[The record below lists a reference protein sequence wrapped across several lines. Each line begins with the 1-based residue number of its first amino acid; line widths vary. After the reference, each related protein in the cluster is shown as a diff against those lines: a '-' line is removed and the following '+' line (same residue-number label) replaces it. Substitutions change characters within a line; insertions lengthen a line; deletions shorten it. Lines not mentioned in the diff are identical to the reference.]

1 VARLDLPSVAEQVVF
16 SPNGQLVAAICGDG
30 IVRIWRLLDGVLQQ
44 QYSGTAPIV
53 FLHGGG
59 QILSGAAT
67 GGFQIRQSYSGEL
80 IANVPLPRGIPSVM
94 TSIPH
99 RGIVI
104 GGSTDGTITLWRLH
118 ESLEPIELTNHQHR
132 ISALTLSEDGRTL
145 ISADIS
151 GALIVW
157 DVAVSDLIRRIPLNI
172 RPSDRTW
179 ISDVIRQ
186 RRYKS
191 DERRWLEFMNA
202 LNRTPPGNR
211 RGYDPS
217 IPIDI
222 GSFRLRL
229 E

>member
-1 VARLDLPSVAEQVVF
+1 
-16 SPNGQLVAAICGDG
+16 
-30 IVRIWRLLDGVLQQ
+30 
-44 QYSGTAPIV
+44 
-53 FLHGGG
+53 
-59 QILSGAAT
+59 
-67 GGFQIRQSYSGEL
+67 
-80 IANVPLPRGIPSVM
+80 
-94 TSIPH
+94 
-99 RGIVI
+99 
-104 GGSTDGTITLWRLH
+104 
-118 ESLEPIELTNHQHR
+118 
-132 ISALTLSEDGRTL
+132 L
-145 ISADIS
+145 ISADIT
-151 GALIVW
+151 GTILVW
-157 DVAVSDLIRRIPLNI
+157 DGAVSDRIRRIPLHI

-179 ISDVIRQ
+179 SSDVIRQ